1 MSDVKWV
8 SVPSA
13 FIFSGELRLDAE
25 FYSRERLKAHILI
38 DELKKSGISI
48 GLIEDFS
55 EKIFHRPRFRRNY
68 VSKNE
73 GDPYLMPNEI
83 FLFPLKARKFIK
95 DYPEGLKIE
104 PDWILIT
111 CSGSVGRIRISDRVL
126 STYVMSHDLIRVIPK
141 DKSSLGY
148 IYAYLNTWIGQAFLT
163 KTNYGGPIKHIE
175 PHHVANIPIPIVD
188 EDIMKKVN
196 SRILEAHKM
205 REEAQ
210 LKLLEAE
217 KLFYTELSLP
227 EIDENSVEYFGGD
240 LGRKVKAFTVK
251 ASELDLRLDASYHIP
266 LVRKVLDELSKSNL
280 TIVPMQSILARAYVP
295 PRFKRIY
302 VKPEMGV
309 PFLLPIHSVLVKY
322 FDIKYLWKPLAEK
335 PEYQLTPGMLLITRS
350 GTLGRVMLVT
360 EHISS
365 WAASDDFIY
374 TIPREDINP
383 GYLVIFL
390 QSVYGQAQ
398 IIRET
403 YGGVIKH
410 LEEFHIT
417 KIKLP
422 LPDKST
428 QDKIGNLVIEAYELK
443 DKANLLEQ
451 EAISMLERHLEELSG
466 VSL

>member
-8 SVPSA
+8 SVPSS

-25 FYSRERLKAHILI
+25 FYSMERLKAQILI
-38 DELKKSGISI
+38 EELKKAGISI
-48 GLIEDFS
+48 GLTEDFGK
-55 EKIFHRPRFRRNY
+55 KIFHRPRFRRNY

-83 FLFPLKARKFIK
+83 FLFPIKARKFIK
-95 DYPEGLKIE
+95 DYPEGLRIE

-111 CSGSVGRIRISDRVL
+111 CSGSTGRVRISDRIL
-126 STYVMSHDLIRVIPK
+126 SKYVMSHDLIRLVPE

-148 IYAYLNTWIGQAFLT
+148 VYAYLNTWIGQAFLT

-175 PHHVANIPIPIVD
+175 PHHVANIPIPLVE

-196 SRILEAHKM
+196 DMILEAHKM

-210 LKLLEAE
+210 LKLFQAE
-217 KLFYTELSLP
+217 ELFYKELGLP
-227 EIDENSVEYFGGD
+227 NIDEDDVQYFGGD
-240 LGRKVKAFTVK
+240 LGKKVKSFTVK
-251 ASELDLRLDASYHIP
+251 ASKLDLRLDASYHTP
-266 LVRKVLDELSKSNL
+266 LARKVLDELLESNL
-280 TIVPMQSILARAYVP
+280 QIVSMGSVMDRAYVP

-302 VKPEMGV
+302 VKPQKGV
-309 PFLLPIHSVLVKY
+309 PFLLPVHSVLIKY
-322 FDIKYLWKPLAEK
+322 FDIKYLWKPLAER
-335 PEYQLTPGMLLITRS
+335 PEYKLNPGMILITRS
-350 GTLGRVMLVT
+350 GTLGRVILVT
-360 EHISS
+360 EYISS
-365 WAASDDFIY
+365 WVASDDFIY
-374 TIPREDINP
+374 TIPKKDINP
-383 GYLVIFL
+383 GYLVVFL
-390 QSVYGQAQ
+390 QSIYGQAQ
-398 IIRET
+398 IMRET

-410 LEEFHIT
+410 LEETHIT

-443 DKANLLEQ
+443 DKANMLEQ
-451 EAISMLERHLEELSG
+451 EAVSLLEKHLEELSG